1 MKNKG
6 QKIFLLIFVL
16 LISFMS
22 VTIVGLYDNAKGY
35 DSNKVNR
42 IQDYYKE
49 QFQIFTFG
57 LAEKLDPS
65 YDPLIFSSKLSD
77 EEKKM
82 ISAEYETMRND
93 FNAFFTNDSAFF
105 YVAEDLDTGNIV
117 SNLSDPKQD
126 SSKTDDHRFYVS
138 FRFDEKG
145 ECSISGDLTLDIFD
159 AYNFYALFPSV
170 EDVYYPEI
178 QINPPEN
185 MEFQFM
191 ISSTAFSYLGISG
204 YLNSWDQFN
213 AFGGI
218 SFFVAAAV
226 LFVFLLF
233 YPIRYVSEVQPFKTI
248 RNWSIEINLFL
259 LPSLV
264 TLAFMVSMLS
274 ASFTINGE
282 FSYLLNEYGLIVSDM
297 IVLGFNFVVW
307 FLSMIILSLTIF
319 ELKYIVVY
327 GPIRFIKE
335 HSLTASCIRWIKKT
349 IDDLFTVDLS
359 MPFYKQLLLLILGNA
374 LVMLFFGILNFSL
387 MIICTLLYSIALF
400 YFIYRHLI
408 EIQQDYHKL
417 LASIRGI
424 VSNHFEK
431 TDEDFGIFASGRE
444 ELEKLSVNFEEAVQE
459 KVRSEKMKTELIS
472 NVSHDLKTPL
482 TCIKNYAAL
491 LDDDALSSEKRH
503 EYQEK
508 LKKYANR
515 LKTLIDDL
523 LEISKVESGNLKLEP
538 ANLNIIDLLDQVY
551 MQSEE
556 ALNAKN
562 ITVIRHYADKKLIL
576 CLDSNKT
583 YRIFEN
589 LFTNISKYAMP
600 NSRAYVSVKEENGRV
615 KIEMNNVSE
624 QPMDFTSS
632 EIMERFVRGDK
643 SRSQQG
649 SGLGLAIA
657 RSFTQAQGGTFEL
670 KIDCDLFKVRIE
682 FEKEQEK

>member
-49 QFQIFTFG
+49 QFQIFTFD

-523 LEISKVESGNLKLEP
+523 LEISKVESGNLKLEL

>member
-49 QFQIFTFG
+49 QFQIFTFD

-82 ISAEYETMRND
+82 ISAEYEAMRND

-213 AFGGI
+213 DFGGI

-297 IVLGFNFVVW
+297 IVLGFNFVIW

-408 EIQQDYHKL
+408 EIQHDYHKL

>member
-49 QFQIFTFG
+49 QFQIFTFD

-82 ISAEYETMRND
+82 ISAEYEAMRND

-185 MEFQFM
+185 MVFQFM

-297 IVLGFNFVVW
+297 IVLGFNFVIW

>member
-49 QFQIFTFG
+49 QFQIFTFD

-82 ISAEYETMRND
+82 ISAEYEAMRNA

-600 NSRAYVSVKEENGRV
+600 NSRAYISVKEENGRV

>member
-1 MKNKG
+1 MRNKG
-6 QKIFLLIFVL
+6 HKIFLLIFVL

-35 DSNKVNR
+35 DINKANS
-42 IQDYYKE
+42 IQDHYKE
-49 QFQIFTFG
+49 QFQIFTFD

-82 ISAEYETMRND
+82 ISTEYEVMRND
-93 FNAFFTNDSAFF
+93 FHSFFTNDSAFF

-117 SNLSDPKQD
+117 SNLSDPEQV
-126 SSKTDDHRFYVS
+126 SSDTDDYRFYVS
-138 FRFDEKG
+138 FCFDEKG
-145 ECSISGDLTLDIFD
+145 HCSISGDLTLDIFD
-159 AYNFYALFPSV
+159 AYDFYALFPSV
-170 EDVYYPEI
+170 ADVYYPEI
-178 QINPPEN
+178 EMDPPEN

-191 ISSTAFSYLGISG
+191 ISSTAFSYQGISG

-248 RNWSIEINLFL
+248 RNWSIEINLFV

-282 FSYLLNEYGLIVSDM
+282 FAYLLNEYGLIVSDV
-297 IVLGFNFVVW
+297 IVLGCNFVIW
-307 FLSMIILSLTIF
+307 FLSMIILSLTVF

-327 GPIRFIKE
+327 GPIRFIKD

-349 IDDLFTVDLS
+349 IDNLFTVDLS
-359 MPFYKQLLLLILGNA
+359 MPFHKQLLLLIFGNA

-424 VSNHFEK
+424 VSNRFEK

-556 ALNAKN
+556 ALKAKN
-562 ITVIRHYADKKLIL
+562 ITVIRHYTDKKLIL

-589 LFTNISKYAMP
+589 LFTNIIKYAMP
-600 NSRAYVSVKEENGRV
+600 NTRAYVSVKEENGRV
-615 KIEMNNVSE
+615 SIEMNNVSE

-682 FEKEQEK
+682 FEKRELY

>member
-49 QFQIFTFG
+49 QFQIFTFD

-82 ISAEYETMRND
+82 ISAEYEAMRND

-204 YLNSWDQFN
+204 YLNSWDQFI

>member
-49 QFQIFTFG
+49 QFQIFTFD

-82 ISAEYETMRND
+82 ISAEYEAMRND

-248 RNWSIEINLFL
+248 RNWSIGINLFL

-297 IVLGFNFVVW
+297 IVLGFNFIVW

-387 MIICTLLYSIALF
+387 MIICMLLYSIALF

-417 LASIRGI
+417 LDSIRGI

>member
-35 DSNKVNR
+35 DSNKVNG

-49 QFQIFTFG
+49 QFQIFTFD

-82 ISAEYETMRND
+82 ISAEYEAMRND

-297 IVLGFNFVVW
+297 IVLGFNFVIW

-387 MIICTLLYSIALF
+387 MIVCTLLYSIALF

>member
-49 QFQIFTFG
+49 QFQIFTFD

-297 IVLGFNFVVW
+297 IVLGFNFVIW

>member
-49 QFQIFTFG
+49 QFQIFTFD

-82 ISAEYETMRND
+82 ISAEYEAMRND

-145 ECSISGDLTLDIFD
+145 ECSISGELTLDIFD

-213 AFGGI
+213 DFGGI

-297 IVLGFNFVVW
+297 IVLGFNFVIW

>member
-35 DSNKVNR
+35 DSNKVHR

-49 QFQIFTFG
+49 QFQIFTFD

-65 YDPLIFSSKLSD
+65 YDSLIFSSKLSD

-600 NSRAYVSVKEENGRV
+600 NSRAYISVKEENGRV

-657 RSFTQAQGGTFEL
+657 RSLTQAQGAIFEL

>member
-49 QFQIFTFG
+49 QFQIFTFD

-82 ISAEYETMRND
+82 ISAEYEAMRND

-117 SNLSDPKQD
+117 SNLSNPKQD

-282 FSYLLNEYGLIVSDM
+282 FSYILNEYGLIVSDM

-374 LVMLFFGILNFSL
+374 LVMLFLGILNFSL

>member
-49 QFQIFTFG
+49 QFQIFTFD

-82 ISAEYETMRND
+82 ISAEYEAMRND

-213 AFGGI
+213 DFGGI

-297 IVLGFNFVVW
+297 IVLGFNFVIW